1 MRSNSG
7 NDKSRNNMR
16 DPTMRD
22 RELGRGGTAT
32 TGKKAKAGSA
42 RQVENSRDAVVIRDA
57 IERETQDELAS
68 TRGPSERRL
77 GITHPLAGANDP
89 P

>member
-7 NDKSRNNMR
+7 KDESRNNMH

-32 TGKKAKAGSA
+32 AEKKAKAPA
-42 RQVENSRDAVVIRDA
+42 DHRQGQHDKS
-57 IERETQDELAS
+57 
-68 TRGPSERRL
+68 PK
-77 GITHPLAGANDP
+77 THGMR
-89 P
+89 